1 MYLDYFGFQREPFN
15 ITPDTSFLFLSRR
28 HKEALAAL
36 RYGID
41 QRKGFIALTGEIGC
55 GKTTICRVLLN
66 TIDRQKTRIALILN
80 PQLSDLELLQ
90 SINAE
95 FGLPDQSTSKRELM
109 EALNRFLL
117 EEYAKG
123 HNAALLIDESQ
134 RLSAQALEQV
144 RLISNL
150 ETETAK
156 LIQIALIGQPEL
168 EDMLNLPEL
177 EQLNQRITV
186 RCHIDPLNQEEIE
199 EYIKHRLEVAQAK
212 SAPLFHKR
220 ALRKIFEQTRGVP
233 RRVNVLCDRIL
244 LVTFVSEAA
253 EVSEEIVIQAI
264 KEVRG
269 SERPRR
275 RKSTKSITPPPDGE
289 LSDELDLPSD
299 DDEAAPAA
307 TGGATKQNAA
317 SNTNGMIAVAAFVL
331 LAVALVAG
339 QKYLGGDGSPR
350 VIAQATPTVSVTEAS
365 EYFKDYDPTN
375 GTISESIISSPN
387 QYDPTNGTID
397 SSGIYQV
404 TPSASPTSDAT
415 TKPTVTPRVTPPRIP
430 METPFRLEPG
440 GESPTELATTPIPE
454 ATPEATPRPTP
465 SPSPSPRP
473 TPLPSPIP
481 TLAPTPEPT
490 PEPTAVPTPVPTPIP
505 TPVPTPEP
513 TPDVP
518 SWVYDETGILR
529 NGDPAVSYAACAL
542 TWIARSEGTRL
553 PEEELAKLRAG
564 SREDIADLQLVSGAP
579 PLYLR
584 EVRMPASLD
593 SVRESWLPVLVQV
606 DNSADF
612 GPWSMMVTLSPT
624 LVTIFD
630 PARGQMVMSRTKLDD
645 ALSSIV
651 VVYKDADGIT
661 GVSAGDSGDR
671 VRALQ
676 NRLRA
681 GGFFAGTANGTFDA
695 ETEEAIRQAR
705 KEFGVPG
712 PTSVDAALA
721 LRLLKGA

>member
-109 EALNRFLL
+109 EALNKFLL
-117 EEYAKG
+117 DEYAKG

-212 SAPLFHKR
+212 SPPLFHKR

-233 RRVNVLCDRIL
+233 RRVNVLCDRIM
-244 LVTFVSEAA
+244 LVTFVAEAA
-253 EVSEEIVIQAI
+253 EVSEETVIQAI

-275 RKSTKSITPPPDGE
+275 RKSTKSMTPPPDGE

-299 DDEAAPAA
+299 DEGASPPA
-307 TGGATKQNAA
+307 TGGATRQGA
-317 SNTNGMIAVAAFVL
+317 SSNNNGMIAIAAMVL
-331 LAVALVAG
+331 LAVMLVAG
-339 QKYLGGDGSPR
+339 RKYLGGGDEPR
-350 VIAQATPTVSVTEAS
+350 VVAQAAPMGAPTATTTPTPSPTATPTPSATA
-365 EYFKDYDPTN
+365 TA
-375 GTISESIISSPN
+375 
-387 QYDPTNGTID
+387 
-397 SSGIYQV
+397 
-404 TPSASPTSDAT
+404 TPSPSPTAT
-415 TKPTVTPRVTPPRIP
+415 ATPTPEATPRPTTSPRVTPPAIP
-430 METPFRLEPG
+430 METPFRLDPE
-440 GESPTELATTPIPE
+440 GESPTQLASTPTPQP
-454 ATPEATPRPTP
+454 TPEATPQPTV
-465 SPSPSPRP
+465 SPSPTP
-473 TPLPSPIP
+473 TPAP
-481 TLAPTPEPT
+481 TPVPTPAPTPEPT
-490 PEPTAVPTPVPTPIP
+490 AAPTPVP

-513 TPDVP
+513 TPEVP
-518 SWVYDETGILR
+518 AWVYDDTGILR
-529 NGDPAVSYAACAL
+529 VGDPAVSYAACAL

-553 PEEELAKLRAG
+553 PEEELAKLRTG

-584 EVRMPASLD
+584 ELRMPASLE
-593 SVRESWLPVLVQV
+593 SLREGWLPVLVQV

-612 GPWSMMVTLSPT
+612 GPWSMVVTLSPT

-630 PARGQMVMSRTKLDD
+630 PARGQIIMSRSKLDES
-645 ALSSIV
+645 LSSIV
-651 VVYKDADGIT
+651 VVYKDVDGIT

-676 NRLRA
+676 NRLRG
-681 GGFFAGTANGTFDA
+681 GGFYNGTVSGTFDA

-705 KEFGVPG
+705 KEFNVPG